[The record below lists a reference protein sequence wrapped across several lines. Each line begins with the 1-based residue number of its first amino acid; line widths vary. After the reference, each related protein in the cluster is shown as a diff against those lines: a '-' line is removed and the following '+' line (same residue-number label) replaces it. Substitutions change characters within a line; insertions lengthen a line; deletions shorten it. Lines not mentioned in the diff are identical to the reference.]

1 MAEQVIPLTTPSEA
15 QRRQAFARFAL
26 LRPALEEEVSQTQL
40 TLSETTMVFALTTC

>member
-26 LRPALEEEVSQTQL
+26 LRPALEDEVSQTQL
-40 TLSETTMVFALTTC
+40 ALSETTMVFALTTC